1 MVHGWHTHRH
11 FRMALSAVARRV
23 LSEGTGA
30 ARRTVLRIASLP
42 QHRIERLVLFVAN
55 PAELRTLARADAAR
69 IRVRGEGPALHHAYQ
84 TAARH
89 RRAAGEFLRLR
100 RVRTARKIRAVALAV
115 PRQLQVR
122 P

>member
-55 PAELRTLARADAAR
+55 PAELRTLARAEGVR
-69 IRVRGEGPALHHAYQ
+69 TRVRGEGPALHHADQ
-84 TAARH
+84 PDARH
-89 RRAAGEFLRLR
+89 RRAAGGLIRLR
-100 RVRTARKIRAVALAV
+100 RGRTAR
-115 PRQLQVR
+115 
-122 P
+122 